1 MIKARLTSDDK
12 WIVVD
17 CSEKIERRQLELS
30 MSKKI
35 NNWFIIK
42 KKCPYANVNESFMN
56 KYGMIPVGLW
66 MELIKICQKYNLS
79 IEFQEDFNCK
89 IKNCNI
95 TKEDFSKYVNDLFKK
110 SSLTPMQYQIDGI
123 YNILSYKNCCVEVS
137 TSGGKTLMTYILF
150 KYVTEELGIKH
161 ILYVTPKTV
170 LTTQS
175 AEKFE
180 KYDKDNGLET
190 LWTYG
195 EIHANA
201 KKKETYDETIVFGN
215 FQSLCK
221 KKSDFF
227 EKYEMVIMDE
237 AHHAISKSCR
247 NILNKCVNA
256 KYKIGLT
263 GTFPKE
269 DTYDNFVIQ
278 SYIGP
283 VVYRLSSFD
292 LINKENFATPVFVNV
307 FELDYLD
314 NEHKEALYNLR
325 VNKDKDDPT
334 AGNKLLSLEKTL
346 LHENWQRF
354 KYICDIVKKTTKN
367 SLVIFSDVQ
376 NDYGKRIYNNL
387 REHSDKSV
395 HYIDG
400 STPTKNRELIK
411 QMMED
416 DDEGNTIIVASMG
429 CFTEGIDIANMFNIF
444 LVETT
449 KSDTILAQLLGRG
462 MRRHPK
468 KDKTIMIDFVDDMRY
483 NKGYYSENYLYRH
496 GKERQNIYKKRGF
509 PCNVFQIKFDNLTSN
524 SLVE

>member
-1 MIKARLTSDDK
+1 MITARLTPDNK
-12 WIVVD
+12 WIVVN
-17 CSEKIERRQLELS
+17 CSEKIEHKQLQLS
-30 MSKKI
+30 FTKKV

-42 KKCPYANVNESFMN
+42 KKYPYANINESFMN
-56 KYGMIPVGLW
+56 KYGMIPAGLW
-66 MELIKICQKYNLS
+66 MELVKICQKYNYQL
-79 IEFQEDFNCK
+79 EFDPDFNCR
-89 IKNCNI
+89 IKNCDI
-95 TKEDFSKYVNDLFKK
+95 TKEDFTKYVKDLF
-110 SSLTPMQYQIDGI
+110 SESDITPMEYQVEGI

-150 KYVTEELGIKH
+150 KYVTEKLNIKH

-180 KYDKDNGLET
+180 KYDKDNKLVT
-190 LWTYG
+190 DWTFG

-201 KKKETYDETIVFGN
+201 KKKEEYNETIVFGN
-215 FQSLCK
+215 YQSLCK
-221 KKSDFF
+221 KKPDFF
-227 EKYEMVIMDE
+227 KKFEVVIIDE
-237 AHHAISKSCR
+237 CHHSVATSVR
-247 NILNKCVNA
+247 NIINKCVNA

-269 DTYDNFVIQ
+269 ETYDNFVIQ
-278 SYIGP
+278 SHLGP

-292 LINKENFATPVFVNV
+292 LINKENFATPVYVSV
-307 FELDYLD
+307 FELKYLD
-314 NEHKEALYNLR
+314 KEHCEALYNLR
-325 VNKDKDDPT
+325 INKDKDDPS
-334 AGNKLLSLEKTL
+334 AGNKLLQMEKTL
-346 LHENWQRF
+346 SHESNMRF
-354 KYICDIVKKTTKN
+354 KYICDMIKKTTKN
-367 SLVIFSDVQ
+367 TLVIFSDIQ

-387 REHSDKSV
+387 REYSDKSV

-400 STPTKNRELIK
+400 SVSTKNRELIK

-416 DDEGNTIIVASMG
+416 DDDGNTIIVASMG

-468 KDKTIMIDFVDDMRY
+468 KDKTIMIDFVDDMRFG
-483 NKGYYSENYLYRH
+483 KGYYSDNYLYRH
-496 GKERQNIYKKRGF
+496 GKERQAIYKKRGF
-509 PCNVFQIKFDNLTSN
+509 PYNVFQVELTPISN
-524 SLVE
+524 SLI

>member
-1 MIKARLTSDDK
+1 MITARLTPDNK
-12 WIVVD
+12 WIVIN
-17 CSEKIERRQLELS
+17 CSEKIERKQLELS
-30 MSKKI
+30 FTKKV

-42 KKCPYANVNESFMN
+42 KKYPYANVNESFMN
-56 KYGMIPVGLW
+56 KYGMIPTGLW
-66 MELIKICQKYNLS
+66 MEFVNICKKYNYQL
-79 IEFQEDFNCK
+79 EFDSDFNCR

-95 TKEDFSKYVNDLFKK
+95 TKEVFTTYVNDLFKE
-110 SSLTPMQYQIDGI
+110 SDITPMEYQVEGI

-150 KYVTEELGIKH
+150 KYVTEKLGIKH

-180 KYDKDNGLET
+180 KYDKDNKVKT
-190 LWTYG
+190 TWTFG

-201 KKKETYDETIVFGN
+201 KKKEEYNETIVFGN
-215 FQSLCK
+215 YQSLCK
-221 KKSDFF
+221 KKTDFF
-227 EKYEMVIMDE
+227 KKFEVVIIDE
-237 AHHAISKSCR
+237 CHHSVATSVKTI
-247 NILNKCVNA
+247 INKCVNA

-278 SYIGP
+278 SYLGP

-292 LINKENFATPVFVNV
+292 LINKENFATPVYVNV
-307 FELDYLD
+307 FELKYLD
-314 NEHKEALYNLR
+314 KERREALYNLR
-325 VNKDKDDPT
+325 INKDKDDPSV
-334 AGNKLLSLEKTL
+334 GNKLLQMEKTL
-346 LHENWQRF
+346 SHESNMRF
-354 KYICDIVKKTTKN
+354 RYICDMIKKTTKN
-367 SLVIFSDVQ
+367 TLVIFSDIQ

-387 REHSDKSV
+387 REYSDKSV

-400 STPTKNRELIK
+400 SIPTKNRELIK

-468 KDKTIMIDFVDDMRY
+468 KDKTIMIDFVDDMRFG
-483 NKGYYSENYLYRH
+483 KGYYSDNYLYRH
-496 GKERQNIYKKRGF
+496 GKERQAIYKKRGF
-509 PCNVFQIKFDNLTSN
+509 PCNVFQVELTPISN
-524 SLVE
+524 SLI